1 MKENEDGF
9 FVCEK
14 CNSINTDIINENKKE
29 NNMDRIINNSCYLRL
44 SYFKKIINQLNG
56 RATMK
61 IIPEVIQLIKNRIE
75 IEKLKNIRLKTY
87 LKN

>member
-1 MKENEDGF
+1 MKENDDGF

-14 CNSINTDIINENKKE
+14 CNSINRNIINENKNE

-44 SYFKKIINQLNG
+44 SYFKKILNQLNG

-61 IIPEVIQLIKNRIE
+61 ILPGVMQTLENRIK
-75 IEKLKNIRLKTY
+75 IEKLKI
-87 LKN
+87 